1 MSHIMKK
8 KYYSYEQ
15 ICVIALCNMAE
26 YIKIQKHYFVS
37 KTTVSS
43 NELTKSLKVR
53 KVYLLSFCFFCF
65 MTHAYS
71 FLSRFCP
78 SWTFQTSSSE
88 IETRKKGFFFRWQG
102 SGHRSAEAAWAGG
115 DGPDRVPGLPTRP
128 WGLRGWQLISCRS
141 VGTAKIGRRVQ
152 ISRKNDQSGSTGPL
166 RMLIGKSGWQRWL
179 NNMRIP
185 TPNTIIQGLK

>member
-78 SWTFQTSSSE
+78 SWTFQSPSSE
-88 IETRKKGFFFRWQG
+88 IETRKKGFFFVDRAQDIALLKLLEPAVMG
-102 SGHRSAEAAWAGG
+102 PTVSPACLPDLGDFGDDSSFPAGQWG
-115 DGPDRVPGLPTRP
+115 QPKLVVGYQSVVKRPIRVHWTPKDADR
-128 WGLRGWQLISCRS
+128 
-141 VGTAKIGRRVQ
+141 
-152 ISRKNDQSGSTGPL
+152 
-166 RMLIGKSGWQRWL
+166 
-179 NNMRIP
+179 
-185 TPNTIIQGLK
+185 